1 MRWSLRDDVLSNV
14 LNVLGEVIIS
24 SDCVLSHIKRE
35 TLVGQCF
42 YRLEF

>member
-14 LNVLGEVIIS
+14 LNVLGEVIIG

-35 TLVGQCF
+35 TFVGQCF